1 MKTNNENEEDE
12 KDIRLLKEMG
22 YTQELYRGFSPF
34 MSFTFCFAA
43 INVLTSI
50 SLGFNYTLNTGG
62 SSVAI
67 WSWIIGSFFTVLVA
81 CSLAEICSVYPSAG
95 SVYHWAGQLVP
106 TRNAPLASF
115 ICGWF
120 NFIGNVSG
128 DVVYSSGFA
137 SIISAII
144 VLNGKPPLSISVQ
157 VIISIGTV
165 LTWCVINAL
174 RIDQQGWLNTLAT
187 FSQIFGILIFVTV
200 LFIMIPQHATVH
212 DVFLSTY
219 NSTGF
224 PFIYVCCISIL
235 STLFSFSGYEAGAHL
250 AEETKH
256 ASRAVPR
263 SLVGTCLC
271 GAIGGFIY
279 LLALLFAIPN
289 VDKFLKD
296 NKENDDSMNL
306 IIATY
311 QGVIPNRIA
320 TMLTT
325 LLVLNLYFGGISS
338 ITVTSRIFFSMARDG
353 AFPYSHYLRWIYEGT
368 KIPMGTLIFICVIHS
383 TLLSFQLI
391 STTAVTAFLSIS
403 TFCLQI
409 SYLIPILFRSTI
421 SRKIFPLGEYNFGQF
436 GVPIAIISSIW
447 LIITS
452 FFMILPNQYPIT
464 SHNMNYSIFITSG
477 VLFIAGIYWFVSA
490 RHWFIGPKRTD
501 SDTIPLLPGHVTNE
515 NIPMQ
520 RISSEKNKSTSY
532 E

>member
-1 MKTNNENEEDE
+1 
-12 KDIRLLKEMG
+12 
-22 YTQELYRGFSPF
+22 FSPF

-235 STLFSFSGYEAGAHL
+235 STLFSFSAGAHL

-271 GAIGGFIY
+271 GAIVGFIY

-289 VDKFLKD
+289 V
-296 NKENDDSMNL
+296 
-306 IIATY
+306 
-311 QGVIPNRIA
+311 
-320 TMLTT
+320 
-325 LLVLNLYFGGISS
+325 
-338 ITVTSRIFFSMARDG
+338 
-353 AFPYSHYLRWIYEGT
+353 
-368 KIPMGTLIFICVIHS
+368 
-383 TLLSFQLI
+383 
-391 STTAVTAFLSIS
+391 
-403 TFCLQI
+403 
-409 SYLIPILFRSTI
+409 
-421 SRKIFPLGEYNFGQF
+421 
-436 GVPIAIISSIW
+436 
-447 LIITS
+447 
-452 FFMILPNQYPIT
+452 
-464 SHNMNYSIFITSG
+464 
-477 VLFIAGIYWFVSA
+477 
-490 RHWFIGPKRTD
+490 
-501 SDTIPLLPGHVTNE
+501 
-515 NIPMQ
+515 
-520 RISSEKNKSTSY
+520 
-532 E
+532 